1 MTMNVK
7 LAPDQPASL
16 MKTNVSI
23 VKSATNQ
30 LTKNATKNKR
40 KKSSLSKIYLSTT
53 SSMIVIA

>member
-7 LAPDQPASL
+7 LGPDQPASL

-30 LTKNATKNKR
+30 LPKNATKNKR